1 MHEQILSRSQAV
13 CLFVLFIL
21 GTGLIHAEGTHL
33 YQDGWIAT
41 LGGLIMAIPLIVLY
55 TRLLT
60 LFPGKNGA
68 EMLRLCFG
76 RVLGGFLTIL
86 FCLYAL
92 YTAAH
97 ALRTLSD
104 YIQITSIPE
113 TPQYLM
119 IFALAILSLYGV
131 RSGVRTLGQWSI
143 YILPLVVLV
152 VAGTCIIGITDMD
165 FHNLLPMFQAP
176 PKDLIQG
183 SFNALSSPFG
193 ETVLF
198 LFVFDTF
205 KPKKEP
211 SRALYIALAIT
222 AALFMLSTL
231 RNILILGPVA
241 ISHTLYPG
249 YSSVRILSA
258 GNFLTR
264 FEALVSVNLILA
276 GFIKICVGVF
286 AASRA
291 LSTLLGIPVSSKAL
305 NVPLI
310 FATAALS
317 LWIYRTSLEA
327 EHIYAVYPYFVL
339 PLQLGIPT
347 LMWLIGEFRYRR
359 RSSHKPRL
367 TGTRNAQTPKELT
380 DSPSQI
386 TSRTL

>member
-1 MHEQILSRSQAV
+1 MHGQILSRSQAV
-13 CLFVLFIL
+13 CLFVLFAL

-68 EMLRLCFG
+68 EMLRICFG
-76 RVLGGFLTIL
+76 KVLGGLLTIL

-113 TPQYLM
+113 TPQYIM

-143 YILPLVVLV
+143 YILPLVSLAV
-152 VAGTCIIGITDMD
+152 VGTCIIGITDMD
-165 FHNLLPMFQAP
+165 FHNLLPMFEAAP
-176 PKDLIQG
+176 RDVIQG

-249 YSSVRILSA
+249 FSSVRILSA

-276 GFIKICVGVF
+276 GFIKICIGVL
-286 AASRA
+286 AASRG
-291 LSTLLGIPVSSKAL
+291 LSILLGIPASSKAL

-317 LWIYRTSLEA
+317 LWIYRTSLDA
-327 EHIYAVYPYFVL
+327 EHVYAAYPYFAL
-339 PLQLGIPT
+339 PLQLGVPA
-347 LMWLIGEFRYRR
+347 LMWLIGEYKHRRYAPG
-359 RSSHKPRL
+359 KPTS
-367 TGTRNAQTPKELT
+367 TGMRGDKIPGELP
-380 DSPSQI
+380 DNPSQMAD
-386 TSRTL
+386 RTL